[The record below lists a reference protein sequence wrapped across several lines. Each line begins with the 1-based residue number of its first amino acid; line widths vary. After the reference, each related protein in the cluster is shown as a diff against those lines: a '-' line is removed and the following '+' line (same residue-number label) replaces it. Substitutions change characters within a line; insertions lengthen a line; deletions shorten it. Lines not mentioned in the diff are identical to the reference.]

1 LTSRGVIFDVQ
12 FREDL
17 HWWFRKDQKV
27 SNRILNLI
35 EATTLNPFEGV
46 GKPEHLKY
54 FSGSR
59 WSRRITQEHRL
70 VYQVSSDKIIFLQ
83 CRYYYE

>member
-1 LTSRGVIFDVQ
+1 MTNRAVIFDSQ

-17 HWWFRKDQKV
+17 RWWFSKDKKA
-27 SNRILNLI
+27 SERILNLI
-35 EATTLNPFEGV
+35 EANILNPFEGI

-83 CRYYYE
+83 CRYHYE